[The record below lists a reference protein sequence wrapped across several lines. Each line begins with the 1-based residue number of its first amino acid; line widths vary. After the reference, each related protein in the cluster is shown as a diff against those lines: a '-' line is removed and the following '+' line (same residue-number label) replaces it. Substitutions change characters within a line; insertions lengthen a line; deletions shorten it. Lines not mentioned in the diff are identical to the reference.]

1 MTSLDEELLKNNE
14 TKFRS
19 SKNMT
24 VSTAHSNP
32 SFLPTVNE
40 SICRG
45 ALLRYSLVLPE
56 VRDRLKDLKASNPK
70 YLTLLNKIIKA
81 SIIVNDDIDI
91 DMVSEFDGK
100 SILAM
105 LLDQFNFASYN
116 NFEVLD
122 FTSEV
127 IDKVDNLTAK
137 YYLSYMAA
145 GMFVNTS
152 LKSQFKAATPF
163 IKYLVSET
171 LYSDSKDFSA
181 QKSFMTGIKCI
192 INEKA
197 DVSKIELLPRL
208 KNVVDFASKKDYNID
223 VVKFIYSHTPTTF
236 VKKRLETLS
245 SMIKSSEKANKSFD
259 CVDYLIQNSL

>member
-1 MTSLDEELLKNNE
+1 MTSLDEELRKNNE

-19 SKNMT
+19 NKNMT
-24 VSTAHSNP
+24 VSKAHSNP
-32 SFLPTVNE
+32 SFLPTINE
-40 SICRG
+40 SISRG

-70 YLTLLNKIIKA
+70 YLGLLNKIIKIA
-81 SIIVNDDIDI
+81 IFANDDIDI
-91 DMVSEFDGK
+91 DMVSQIENK
-100 SILAM
+100 SLLVM
-105 LLDQFNFASYN
+105 LLEQFNFASYN
-116 NFEVLD
+116 NSEVLD

-152 LKSQFKAATPF
+152 LKSQFKAAIPF

-181 QKSFMTGIKCI
+181 QKNFMTGIKCI
-192 INEKA
+192 VNENA

-208 KNVVDFASKKDYNID
+208 KNVVDFASKKDYDID
-223 VVKFIYSHTPTTF
+223 VVKFIYSHTPTMF
-236 VKKRLETLS
+236 VKNRL
-245 SMIKSSEKANKSFD
+245 I
-259 CVDYLIQNSL
+259 VLII